1 MKRIEEAI
9 GRLLRGRKATL
20 SVAESCTG
28 GWVAHR
34 ITNISGSS
42 DYFESGVVSYSNHAK
57 KSLLGVPPFV
67 IDHNGPVSEPVTI
80 GMAEGIR
87 RKRGTTF
94 GLATT
99 GVAGPLGGTIEIP
112 VGTVFVALAC
122 PEGTAVRRFR
132 FSGTR
137 IGIKRFATEKALEML
152 LERLLSNTNGPVRY
166 GRSE

>member
-1 MKRIEEAI
+1 MKRIEEGI
-9 GRLLRGRKATL
+9 GLLLRRRKATL

-57 KSLLGVPPFV
+57 ESLLGVSPS
-67 IDHNGPVSEPVTI
+67 IINQNGPVSEPVAR

-99 GVAGPLGGTIEIP
+99 GLAGPLGGTPEVP
-112 VGTVFVALAC
+112 VGTVFIALAC
-122 PEGTAVRRFR
+122 PEETVVRRFR
-132 FSGTR
+132 FLGTR
-137 IGIKRFATEKALEML
+137 IQIKRLATEKALEML
-152 LERLLSNTNGPVRY
+152 VERLSSNTSGFVGY